1 MPSVPPRSL
10 HRTLRVQTLPCAT
23 HSPALKE
30 HFKMHDTKTIEGLVS
45 PDIVVF
51 ENGHRNDGWPD
62 FRNHH
67 LLPQFKASSEKYKTE
82 LVRVET
88 TPRLAWVYSK
98 MNRSYRSRRDDT
110 PDVWAIYILRKDAIG
125 WRLAMVDW
133 SVRRLE

>member
-1 MPSVPPRSL
+1 
-10 HRTLRVQTLPCAT
+10 
-23 HSPALKE
+23 
-30 HFKMHDTKTIEGLVS
+30 MHDTKTIEGLVS

-110 PDVWAIYILRKDAIG
+110 PDVWAIYILRKYAIG